1 MMRVPLIRQQL
12 RLLRS
17 PRWSGLLVA
26 ALPVVACVLLTSGVR
41 AVPSVVSQDGLG
53 AVTSLSDSA
62 PPATLTTTPSVA
74 RTLLQ
79 QKAGVP
85 GVSLLLAVVASALWA
100 SCTAPVCTV
109 RPPRAAPGLRGR
121 PLLYASLN

>member
-1 MMRVPLIRQQL
+1 MMRVPLIGPQNPL
-12 RLLRS
+12 RTS
-17 PRWSGLLVA
+17 RWPGLLVA
-26 ALPVVACVLLTSGVR
+26 ALLVVACVLLLTSGVR

-53 AVTSLSDSA
+53 AVTALSDSA
-62 PPATLTTTPSVA
+62 PLATLTATPSVA

-79 QKAGVP
+79 QKLGVP
-85 GVSLLLAVVASALWA
+85 GVSLLLAVVAAALWA
-100 SCTAPVCTV
+100 SCTARDWTV